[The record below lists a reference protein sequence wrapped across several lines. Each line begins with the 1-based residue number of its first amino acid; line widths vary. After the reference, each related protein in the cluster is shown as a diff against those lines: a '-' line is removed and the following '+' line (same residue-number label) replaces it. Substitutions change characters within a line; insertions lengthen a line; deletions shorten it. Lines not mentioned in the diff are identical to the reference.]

1 MKRLTGISIYLLALA
16 ATFPS
21 TNSRAQTSSAPGP
34 SAADNITDQIME
46 KRHRLDQYLKLMKDP
61 NPATRLTAIQQAL
74 KDSDPVVR
82 GTAMSAYLIRF
93 NALTPEVNL
102 EKGNMISP
110 QDVPHLTLHDIKWA
124 DDGASAFGS
133 YSGPCAGATAR
144 LQIAGG
150 KLAIAYSGVCLRPVL
165 LGIDAGGDEVKARKE
180 VLASCQA
187 IFVPNSED
195 TSLDGSLRCVGM
207 ATPLP
212 VQLPFGP

>member
-1 MKRLTGISIYLLALA
+1 MKRLTGMSIYLLVLA

-21 TNSRAQTSSAPGP
+21 TDSRAQTSSAPGP
-34 SAADNITDQIME
+34 SAADNITNQIME

-82 GTAMSAYLIRF
+82 GAAMSAYLTRF

-102 EKGNMISP
+102 EKGDVISP
-110 QDVPHLTLHDIKWA
+110 QDVPRLTLQDIRWA
-124 DDGASAFGS
+124 DDGASAIGV
-133 YSGPCAGATAR
+133 YSGPCTSRAAR

-150 KLAIAYSGVCLRPVL
+150 KLAIAYDGVCLRPVL
-165 LGIDAGGDEVKARKE
+165 LGINVGGDEVRAKKE
-180 VLASCQA
+180 VLIPCQA
-187 IFVPNSED
+187 ILVPNNED
-195 TSLDGSLRCVGM
+195 TSLEGSLRCVGM